1 MNKICCPAFCI
12 YQILLSSFAEIENP
26 DIIMKILITILTV
39 PEVMMQMNRSP
50 HITQYIKKK
59 EINQNLIVNNRHK
72 NAKLNLKF
80 NNVQ

>member
-59 EINQNLIVNNRHK
+59 KLIKISLLITDTKMRNQI
-72 NAKLNLKF
+72 
-80 NNVQ
+80 